1 MMVLSG
7 GTLVM
12 RGPRLLVVGRPTL
25 LLRGAKML
33 VLTKVLLVFR
43 GDGLLQ
49 RCFTLLLREFAPNFV
64 DNFCVL
70 LCSGHDIWSP

>member
-33 VLTKVLLVFR
+33 VLTRVLLVFR
-43 GDGLLQ
+43 GNGLLLS
-49 RCFTLLLREFAPNFV
+49 RFALN
-64 DNFCVL
+64 DNVRVL
-70 LCSGHDIWSP
+70 LSAGHDFRRP